1 MKKMIIVII
10 TGIAVFI
17 IVTLLMN
24 KCTSV
29 LRESIENDT
38 KKAINKTEKKY
49 DINVPCFD
57 YNLDSY
63 DDWYDYINY
72 INDNYVD
79 EKLRGYANIREIVR
93 SYEELKVYDENEV
106 PLVLKN
112 VEQSRK
118 EYYTGHVIKQSIIYP
133 AHIFI
138 LSNNLLK
145 QNNDWK
151 GLPLTENFKNKFNEK
166 DGVLK
171 YYNLPEDL
179 IDKGELNGLFSI
191 TITDNIPKDYES
203 IKYEFIC
210 IFNDDGY
217 FDNIYYLGKN
227 MEEITYD
234 VDMIPL
240 QFGMDDSDYVKW
252 CVHELCVSEE
262 YLMKGGDKIT
272 DFDCHIN
279 AINDFKINYKYQ
291 DKVFSSNGILPIKDY
306 LKDSLEVISY
316 DENTKEARVKI
327 ETEDKKIFYKIKL
340 DIDEDYWLDNATV
353 ELDREEIK
361 E

>member
-1 MKKMIIVII
+1 MKKVIIVII

-29 LRESIENDT
+29 LRESIENET
-38 KKAINKTEKKY
+38 KKANNKTEKKY
-49 DINVPCFD
+49 DINIPCFD

-72 INDNYVD
+72 INDNYID
-79 EKLRGYANIREIVR
+79 EKLRGYANIRELVR

-133 AHIFI
+133 AHKFI

-191 TITDNIPKDYES
+191 TITDNIPNDYES

-210 IFNDDGY
+210 IFNDEGY
-217 FDNIYYLGKN
+217 FDNIYYFGRY
-227 MEEITYD
+227 MEEYMPPDSIKLEIELDD
-234 VDMIPL
+234 VDVI
-240 QFGMDDSDYVKW
+240 KA
-252 CVHELCVSEE
+252 CVHEICVSEE
-262 YLMKGGDKIT
+262 YLMKGGDELT
-272 DFDCHIN
+272 DFDDYISGMN
-279 AINDFKINYKYQ
+279 NLKINHKYR
-291 DKVFSSNGILPIKDY
+291 DEVFHSNGILPIKDY

-316 DENTKEARVKI
+316 DENIKEAIVKI
-327 ETEDKKIFYKIKL
+327 ETEDKKIYYKIKL
-340 DIDEDYWLDNATV
+340 DIDEYYCLDNATV
-353 ELDREEIK
+353 ELDREEDR
-361 E
+361 